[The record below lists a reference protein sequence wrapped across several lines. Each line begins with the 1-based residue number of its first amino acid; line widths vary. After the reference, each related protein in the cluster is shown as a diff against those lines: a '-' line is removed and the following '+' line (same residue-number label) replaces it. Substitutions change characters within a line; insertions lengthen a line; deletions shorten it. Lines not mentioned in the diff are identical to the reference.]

1 MTDKDEYFMERAI
14 EMARK
19 GMNANAGGPFGCV
32 IVKDDTIIAEE
43 HNKVTSTNDP
53 TAHAEIVAI
62 RKACDKLGSF
72 QLDDCILYTSCEPCP
87 MCFGAIY
94 WARPKMVFFACTKK
108 DAANVDFDDQFIYDE
123 LEKDIEDRNIKF
135 VRLMRKEAVSVFR
148 EWAEKTDKTDY

>member
-1 MTDKDEYFMERAI
+1 MTDKDEYFMKRAI

-108 DAANVDFDDQFIYDE
+108 DAAKVDFDDQFIYDE

-135 VRLMRKEAVSVFR
+135 VRLMRKEAVSVFQ

>member
-43 HNKVTSTNDP
+43 HNRVTSTNDP

-135 VRLMRKEAVSVFR
+135 VRMMRKEAVSVFR

>member
-1 MTDKDEYFMERAI
+1 MTDKDEYFMKRAI

-43 HNKVTSTNDP
+43 HNRVTSTNDP

-108 DAANVDFDDQFIYDE
+108 DAAKVDFDDQFIYDE

-135 VRLMRKEAVSVFR
+135 VRMMRKEAVSVFR